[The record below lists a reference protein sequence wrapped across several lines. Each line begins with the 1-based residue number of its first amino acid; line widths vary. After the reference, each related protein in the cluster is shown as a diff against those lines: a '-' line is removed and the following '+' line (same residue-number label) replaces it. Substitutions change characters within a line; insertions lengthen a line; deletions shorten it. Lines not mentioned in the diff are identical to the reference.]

1 MGWDI
6 DVREK
11 VYQRLANEIFFRI
24 LRGEYALGAKLPSYI
39 EIAKKAGS
47 SPETLRKAFRE
58 LQQQGV
64 IEKTRKAERTSR
76 VSTSIAYEIVRPGCR
91 KDKRDKHGNAPLVC
105 GRSPAKKDGM
115 HSRQNDGAFQTPCLS
130 VSASGR
136 TKKRKGLSGVHLT
149 HFLQQTLAGGGLF
162 LLAHDARLFEVLAL
176 LHFRQN
182 ASLFH
187 LLLEAA
193 QSDIEVIVVFVQKDS
208 GHWSSPPLCEILSK
222 EGDKKH
228 PA

>member
-1 MGWDI
+1 MYPPLSPTRSS
-6 DVREK
+6 VP
-11 VYQRLANEIFFRI
+11 V
-24 LRGEYALGAKLPSYI
+24 
-39 EIAKKAGS
+39 AGKTS
-47 SPETLRKAFRE
+47 GTNTETLRSSA
-58 LQQQGV
+58 G
-64 IEKTRKAERTSR
+64 
-76 VSTSIAYEIVRPGCR
+76 G
-91 KDKRDKHGNAPLVC
+91 AP
-105 GRSPAKKDGM
+105 PKKDGM

-193 QSDIEVIVVFVQKDS
+193 QSDIEVVVVFVQEKTS
-208 GHWSSPPLCEILSK
+208 GSLGHTPSLRKYSPKGAKKITRLRQKGEDRRLSEKRQALMTSAGCSSPWQPQPPRQVSQIERRIT
-222 EGDKKH
+222 
-228 PA
+228 